1 MAGVDLLY
9 HKPQNIALDGIVDMG
24 AQMADMVA
32 RLSLTNA
39 AQVRFLAGDLIPV
52 L

>member
-9 HKPQNIALDGIVDMG
+9 HKPQSIPLDGIVG

-39 AQVRFLAGDLIPV
+39 AQVRFLARDLIPV
-52 L
+52 P